1 MAGQLLP
8 NCDKKMITAP
18 DKVISYRVA
27 AFAAIERRKSVARLC
42 LRLPLLALFVIAPLA
57 GIHGQ
62 EQPADDVGSSF
73 VGYDGAPDLTVV
85 SRKSELFFYP
95 CDQCHAAMEP
105 NPAIRQLNVMHDAE
119 IDHGMGRI
127 WCLSCHD
134 LEERN
139 MLRTLLGNRVDFD
152 DAHLVCG
159 GCHANRHKDWSFG
172 VHGKRV
178 DNWQGERTV
187 YSCTHCHNPHSP
199 AIAPRAPSPA
209 PNPRAGL
216 ELEEGEIHRESP
228 VWERQEDHEE

>member
-1 MAGQLLP
+1 M
-8 NCDKKMITAP
+8 KTAP
-18 DKVISYRVA
+18 DNGKRLPVSVPAANGRRKPGRRLRLALPVLAVISFVPA
-27 AFAAIERRKSVARLC
+27 ATS
-42 LRLPLLALFVIAPLA
+42 
-57 GIHGQ
+57 GGQ
-62 EQPADDVGSSF
+62 DQSADDAGASF
-73 VGYDGAPDLTVV
+73 SGYAGAPDVTVV

-95 CDQCHAAMEP
+95 CDQCHAVMEP
-105 NPAIRQLNVMHDAE
+105 DPAIRQLNVMHVAE

-134 LEERN
+134 LDERN

-152 DAHLVCG
+152 EAYLVCG

-178 DNWQGERTV
+178 ENWQGERTV
-187 YSCTHCHNPHSP
+187 YGCTHCHDPHGP

-216 ELEEGEIHRESP
+216 ELKEGEIHREMP
-228 VWERQEDHEE
+228 VWERERQEEHEE

>member
-1 MAGQLLP
+1 MG
-8 NCDKKMITAP
+8 TAP
-18 DKVISYRVA
+18 DKASRYLAAACAAFGQRRYIARLRMGLPLLVIVA
-27 AFAAIERRKSVARLC
+27 FVPFAAIV
-42 LRLPLLALFVIAPLA
+42 
-57 GIHGQ
+57 GQ

-73 VGYDGAPDLTVV
+73 TGYAGAPDLAVV

-105 NPAIRQLNVMHDAE
+105 NPAIRQLNVMHAAE

-139 MLRTLLGNRVDFD
+139 MLRTLLGNKVDFD
-152 DAHLVCG
+152 ETHLVCG
-159 GCHANRHKDWSFG
+159 GCHANRHRDWSFG

-178 DNWQGERTV
+178 ENWQGERTV
-187 YSCTHCHNPHSP
+187 YGCTHCHDPHSP

-216 ELEEGEIHRESP
+216 EINEGEIHRELP
-228 VWERQEDHEE
+228 VWERQEEHRE